1 MQTKAA
7 MRKYAAEQAERKAA
21 GTEGNGFAK
30 VLRVETALRRVA
42 VKERKAQQAAAATQA
57 TEAWLE
63 SDAAEAT
70 PWGGGRR
77 LSRKEDPLR
86 KGDPTQVRVRVS

>member
-30 VLRVETALRRVA
+30 VLRVETALRRV
-42 VKERKAQQAAAATQA
+42 
-57 TEAWLE
+57 
-63 SDAAEAT
+63 
-70 PWGGGRR
+70 
-77 LSRKEDPLR
+77 
-86 KGDPTQVRVRVS
+86 RVRVS